1 MVNHH
6 FPYFSWSF
14 GGVYSIFPTFFLRTS
29 AFQRWLF
36 FRLRPWRGT
45 HCHDTG
51 LCFWSVIIFMQVIA
65 GDPQWRWWIWL
76 DMIGFTSWDIVGY
89 YPWIQETIL
98 IHNQY
103 CLILLM
109 CVFFIHA
116 RCCPSSLAKLVQITP
131 ISLWFMVDISIL
143 TMAIKKKNITR
154 GHHLASTLV
163 DAWFYDISWWDDHM
177 IFFQPIFPRQQIWV
191 WIKINPPKIDLVDT
205 WRTVT
210 WVPLV
215 LWYSFFSASFF
226 T

>member
-1 MVNHH
+1 MVIWTSIFH
-6 FPYFSWSF
+6 FPH
-14 GGVYSIFPTFFLRTS
+14 IFLEDISLP
-29 AFQRWLF
+29 ALF
-36 FRLRPWRGT
+36 FFFAFALGEALTATTRGCASGPWLSSCKWSLGT
-45 HCHDTG
+45 PDMIG
-51 LCFWSVIIFMQVIA
+51 Y
-65 GDPQWRWWIWL
+65 DWIWL
-76 DMIGFTSWDIVGY
+76 DMIGFTSWDVVGY
-89 YPWIQETIL
+89 YPIGYARKQKNIL

-103 CLILLM
+103 CWILLM

-143 TMAIKKKNITR
+143 TMAVKKKTITG

-177 IFFQPIFPRQQIWV
+177 IFFQPVFPRQQIWV